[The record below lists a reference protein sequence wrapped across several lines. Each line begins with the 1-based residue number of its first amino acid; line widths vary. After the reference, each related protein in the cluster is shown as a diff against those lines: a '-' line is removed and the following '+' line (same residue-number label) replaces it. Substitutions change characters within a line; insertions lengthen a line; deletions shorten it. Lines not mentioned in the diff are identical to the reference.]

1 MTAPPAPSAPTVGA
15 GRARR
20 ITAAAA
26 LMRAALAGPALARLA
41 LAGPALA
48 GLALAAAIALPAP
61 LRAEP
66 LAVAARAVPLNPDA
80 PRQNRLGPLLWR
92 GGVQLLAQDA
102 RFGGLSGLAF
112 AGEGKRIAAI
122 SDRGYWLTGRLALDR
137 AGHLAG
143 LAGVEMGRLRGPDGN
158 VLPSNHVR
166 DAESLARLPDG
177 DWLVGF
183 ERVNRILRYPGAR
196 GGLAGIPVAIETPAE
211 LAGAPANFG
220 LETLAVL
227 ADGRLLALAEGQDH
241 PGGGLMAWLGHG
253 LATRTALPLPLP
265 LPPPLPPPRPG
276 SAIAAPVRAGPGAGA
291 EAAASWR
298 AFAYMPGFWFQP
310 TDAAGLPDGGALV
323 LERRFTLL
331 TGLQARLALLPAAAL
346 AQPAER
352 RTPIEIARFA
362 APLTLD
368 NFEGLAVEPLPGGR
382 LRILIVSD
390 DNHRRMLQRT
400 LLLMFETEGPLGP

>member
-1 MTAPPAPSAPTVGA
+1 MPGL
-15 GRARR
+15 GRRR
-20 ITAAAA
+20 RAAH
-26 LMRAALAGPALARLA
+26 RAALAGAALALLA
-41 LAGPALA
+41 LLPGAP
-48 GLALAAAIALPAP
+48 LPAP
-61 LRAEP
+61 ARAEP
-66 LAVAARAVPLNPDA
+66 LAVTARPVPLNPDA
-80 PRQNRLGPLLWR
+80 PHQDRLGPLLWR
-92 GGVQLLAQDA
+92 GGVQLRAEDT

-112 AGEGKRIAAI
+112 AGGGGRIAAI
-122 SDRGYWLTGRLALDR
+122 SDRGFWLTGRLVRDR
-137 AGHLAG
+137 AGHLTG
-143 LAGVEMGRLRGPDGN
+143 LDGVEMGRLRGPDGRA
-158 VLPSNHVR
+158 LPSNHVR

-196 GGLAGIPVAIETPAE
+196 GGLAGIPVAMEAPAE

-220 LETLAVL
+220 LESLAVL

-241 PGGGLMAWLGHG
+241 PAGGLMAWLGHG

-276 SAIAAPVRAGPGAGA
+276 SAIAAPVRAAPGASP
-291 EAAASWR
+291 EAAAPWR
-298 AFAYMPGFWFQP
+298 AFAYTPGFWFQP
-310 TDAAGLPDGGALV
+310 TDAASLPDGGALV

-346 AQPAER
+346 AQPADR
-352 RTPIEIARFA
+352 RSPIEIARFA

-390 DNHRRMLQRT
+390 DNYRRSLQRT